1 MMRGPKL
8 VGGTRESF
16 PEEATA
22 SGSETAEDAT
32 GRGNSQVTGG
42 AGVSEGLEETS
53 WEIGP

>member
-16 PEEATA
+16 PEEATV
-22 SGSETAEDAT
+22 SGSETVEDAT
-32 GRGNSQVTGG
+32 GRGNSQVTGE